1 MNNTEDNDL
10 NAIKAIKSTLPIND
24 ESNLLDSFED
34 KGLSGERSLLH
45 LEFELKVKITN
56 QDLNHKNIELCV
68 KIGLAVFILC
78 IIVFLLWK
86 LNSTLTFIT
95 CNFETYKQP
104 LDDSKL
110 ISKVFLYL
118 VIATFI
124 SVFSLIAVLIKSFTV
139 KPSQPTKEEASLTP
153 SAIIELINNVLK
165 K

>member
-56 QDLNHKNIELCV
+56 QDLNHKNIELYV

-78 IIVFLLWK
+78 IIIFLG
-86 LNSTLTFIT
+86 NVQIA
-95 CNFETYKQP
+95 
-104 LDDSKL
+104 L
-110 ISKVFLYL
+110 IQEV
-118 VIATFI
+118 
-124 SVFSLIAVLIKSFTV
+124 
-139 KPSQPTKEEASLTP
+139 
-153 SAIIELINNVLK
+153 
-165 K
+165 